1 MVIGAPMIEIVHL
14 LLLVNVGAGLSLV
27 DCIHRNGNDASLQ
40 LLLDLRRHRILFA
53 VVPRHVFFVGNVV
66 CLSAAAL
73 QQRLFGSVVCLS
85 AAALQQLIILFSFLR
100 WLFVGISLASNEWL
114 QAIQSF
120 SKIIFQIIILHGIF

>member
-73 QQRLFGSVVCLS
+73 QQ
-85 AAALQQLIILFSFLR
+85 LIILFSFLR